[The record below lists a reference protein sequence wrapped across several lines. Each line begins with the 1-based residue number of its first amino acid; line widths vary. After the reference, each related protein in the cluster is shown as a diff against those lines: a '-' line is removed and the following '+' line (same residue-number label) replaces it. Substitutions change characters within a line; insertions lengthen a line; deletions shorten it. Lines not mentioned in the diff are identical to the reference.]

1 MDIPTNII
9 YWIGVVII
17 TAIYVVSA
25 RKLAKNSFRKGWQF
39 GSKQAVEWLTIA
51 LIKSGFNGK
60 QLQDL
65 LTLIAGHLNELKA
78 EQEQPD
84 AKQEGGV
91 TEGQ

>member
-1 MDIPTNII
+1 MDITTNII

-17 TAIYVVSA
+17 TTIYVVSA

-65 LTLIAGHLNELKA
+65 LTLIAGHLNELKK
-78 EQEQPD
+78 EQEQPE
-84 AKQEGGV
+84 KHE
-91 TEGQ
+91 E

>member
-1 MDIPTNII
+1 MTDMAKI
-9 YWIGVVII
+9 YYIAFIII
-17 TAIYVVSA
+17 TIIYVVSA
-25 RKLAKNSFRKGWQF
+25 RKLAKSSFRKGWQF

-51 LIKSGFNGK
+51 LAKSGFNGK
-60 QLQDL
+60 QLQDI
-65 LTLIAGHLNELKA
+65 LTLIAGHLNELKK

>member
-1 MDIPTNII
+1 MDINTNII

-25 RKLAKNSFRKGWQF
+25 RNLAKNSFRKGWKF
-39 GSKQAVEWLTIA
+39 GSEQAVEWLTIA

-60 QLQDL
+60 QLQEL
-65 LTLIAGHLNELKA
+65 LKMIAAHLNELKS

>member
-1 MDIPTNII
+1 MDITTNII

-17 TAIYVVSA
+17 AAIYVVCA
-25 RKLAKNSFRKGWQF
+25 RKLAKSSFRKGWQF

-78 EQEQPD
+78 EQEQPE
-84 AKQEGGV
+84 KHE
-91 TEGQ
+91 E

>member
-1 MDIPTNII
+1 MDITTNII
-9 YWIGVVII
+9 YWIGVVIM

-65 LTLIAGHLNELKA
+65 LTLIAGHLNELKK
-78 EQEQPD
+78 EQEQPE
-84 AKQEGGV
+84 KHE
-91 TEGQ
+91 E

>member
-1 MDIPTNII
+1 MDITTNII

-25 RKLAKNSFRKGWQF
+25 RKLAKNSFRKCWKF
-39 GSKQAVEWLTIA
+39 GSEQAVEWLTIA

-65 LTLIAGHLNELKA
+65 LTLIAGHLNELKK
-78 EQEQPD
+78 EQEQPE
-84 AKQEGGV
+84 KHE
-91 TEGQ
+91 E

>member
-1 MDIPTNII
+1 MDITTNII

-17 TAIYVVSA
+17 SAIYVVYA

-65 LTLIAGHLNELKA
+65 LTLIAGHLEHPRLA
-78 EQEQPD
+78 ASGETHP
-84 AKQEGGV
+84 
-91 TEGQ
+91 TPHRLTP

>member
-1 MDIPTNII
+1 MDITTNII
-9 YWIGVVII
+9 YWIGVVIM

-25 RKLAKNSFRKGWQF
+25 RKLAKNSFRKGWKF
-39 GSKQAVEWLTIA
+39 GSERAVEWLTIA

-78 EQEQPD
+78 EQEQPE
-84 AKQEGGV
+84 KHE
-91 TEGQ
+91 E

>member
-1 MDIPTNII
+1 MDITTNII

-25 RKLAKNSFRKGWQF
+25 RKLAKNSFRNGWQF

-78 EQEQPD
+78 EQDQTGSKE
-84 AKQEGGV
+84 KGGV
-91 TEGQ
+91 NS

>member
-1 MDIPTNII
+1 MDINANII
-9 YWIGVVII
+9 YWIGIVII
-17 TAIYVVSA
+17 TVIYVVSA
-25 RKLAKNSFRKGWQF
+25 RKLAKSSFRKGWQF

-65 LTLIAGHLNELKA
+65 LTLIAGHLNELKK
-78 EQEQPD
+78 EQEQPEP
-84 AKQEGGV
+84 KQEGGV

>member
-1 MDIPTNII
+1 MDITTNII
-9 YWIGVVII
+9 YWIGVVIM

-78 EQEQPD
+78 EQDQPGS
-84 AKQEGGV
+84 KEKGGV

>member
-1 MDIPTNII
+1 MDITTNII
-9 YWIGVVII
+9 YWIGVVIM

-25 RKLAKNSFRKGWQF
+25 RKLAKNSFRKGWKF

-78 EQEQPD
+78 EQEQPE
-84 AKQEGGV
+84 KHE
-91 TEGQ
+91 E

>member
-1 MDIPTNII
+1 MDITTNII
-9 YWIGVVII
+9 YWIGVVIM

-78 EQEQPD
+78 EQEQPE
-84 AKQEGGV
+84 KHE
-91 TEGQ
+91 E

>member
-1 MDIPTNII
+1 MDITTNII
-9 YWIGVVII
+9 YWICVVIM

-65 LTLIAGHLNELKA
+65 LTLIAGHLNELKK
-78 EQEQPD
+78 EQEQPE
-84 AKQEGGV
+84 KHE
-91 TEGQ
+91 E

>member
-1 MDIPTNII
+1 MDITTNII
-9 YWIGVVII
+9 YWIGVVIM

-65 LTLIAGHLNELKA
+65 LTLTAGHLNELKA
-78 EQEQPD
+78 EQDQPGS
-84 AKQEGGV
+84 KEKGGV
-91 TEGQ
+91 NS

>member
-1 MDIPTNII
+1 MDITTNII

-17 TAIYVVSA
+17 TAIYVVCA

-78 EQEQPD
+78 EQEQ
-84 AKQEGGV
+84 
-91 TEGQ
+91 TEKHEE

>member
-1 MDIPTNII
+1 MDITTNII
-9 YWIGVVII
+9 YWIGVVIM

-25 RKLAKNSFRKGWQF
+25 RKLAKNSFRKGWKF

-65 LTLIAGHLNELKA
+65 LEMIAAHLNELKS
-78 EQEQPD
+78 EQEQPGSNE
-84 AKQEGGV
+84 KGGV
-91 TEGQ
+91 NS